1 MQTAEAAATRAAR
14 DGSIAT
20 ACRAIPK
27 KDKAVSTKRNKV
39 NNHISDGRK
48 SATAW
53 YLQLKSG
60 QAVTGVHLL
69 ITYKK
74 QDFECWYCKQQQ
86 TRRCS
91 RPSPMPHKEECE
103 MPC

>member
-20 ACRAIPK
+20 ACRLMPK
-27 KDKAVSTKRNKV
+27 KDRREKIRDSVVPA
-39 NNHISDGRK
+39 
-48 SATAW
+48 
-53 YLQLKSG
+53 LKSG